1 MNENDDRYRILVEQS
16 PDGIATYDQQGRI
29 LEVNERALEM
39 LGYKRDEA
47 PRNVVDLIAP
57 EDLAAQ
63 PLRTDLL
70 RDGHPIT
77 GERVLLRKDGTR
89 LPVELSA
96 RMLSDGTI
104 QVVVRDI
111 TERKRLES
119 DIVRSRDFYLT
130 LLEDFPALIWR
141 AGTDGRRDYFNRTW
155 LSFRGRTP
163 EQELGEGWTESVHP
177 EDIDRYMQAY
187 HAAFD
192 GRSPSSSTAGSADMT
207 VCTGGC
213 RTMAARS
220 MMWMVLLRATSARAM
235 T

>member
-29 LEVNERALEM
+29 LEVNDRALEM
-39 LGYKRDEA
+39 LGYKRGEA
-47 PRNVVDLIAP
+47 TPRNVVDLIAP

-77 GERVLLRKDGTR
+77 GERMLLRKDGTR

-96 RMLSDGTI
+96 RMLSNGTI

-119 DIVRSRDFYLT
+119 EIMRSRDFYLT

-141 AGTDGRRDYFNRTW
+141 AGVDGGRDYYNRTW
-155 LSFRGRTP
+155 LNYTGRTL
-163 EQELGEGWTESVHP
+163 EQEVGDGWTEDV
-177 EDIDRYMQAY
+177 
-187 HAAFD
+187 
-192 GRSPSSSTAGSADMT
+192 
-207 VCTGGC
+207 
-213 RTMAARS
+213 
-220 MMWMVLLRATSARAM
+220 
-235 T
+235 